1 MNNLRVSEE
10 MTSSFRVS
18 WGAAPGPVVR
28 YRLTY
33 VPAQGDSGLLETA
46 TDGPETAIVL
56 QQLYP
61 VTTYRVSVAAE
72 YPSGVGPQMQID
84 GMTKE
89 GNWNNLQTSPPK
101 YDVSLNAGYNEIMSL
116 NSFYWNCK

>member
-1 MNNLRVSEE
+1 